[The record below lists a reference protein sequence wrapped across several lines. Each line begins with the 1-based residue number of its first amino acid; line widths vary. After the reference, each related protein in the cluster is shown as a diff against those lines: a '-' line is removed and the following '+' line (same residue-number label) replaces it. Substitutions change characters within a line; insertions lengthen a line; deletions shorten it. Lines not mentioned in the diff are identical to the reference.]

1 MRKKDP
7 IGKDDFMK
15 RWIFV
20 IVASL
25 LLSTFAGAEPFFT
38 TKGPIMEVIETEG
51 IIVVNETRIVVAP
64 LTSITDSQ
72 GRPLDYHDLKPGRW
86 VSVEAEPDERSRL
99 VAERIILIRGR

>member
-20 IVASL
+20 IFACL
-25 LLSTFAGAEPFFT
+25 LLPMFAGAEPFVT
-38 TKGPIMEVIETEG
+38 TKGPIMEIVETDG
-51 IIVVNETRIVVAP
+51 VIVVNETRIVVAP

>member
-1 MRKKDP
+1 
-7 IGKDDFMK
+7 MK
-15 RWIFV
+15 RWILL

-38 TKGPIMEVIETEG
+38 TKGPIMEVIETDG

-64 LTSITDSQ
+64 LTSITDRK
-72 GRPLDYHDLKPGRW
+72 GRSLDYHDLKPGRW
-86 VSVEAEPDERSRL
+86 VSVDAEPDDHSRL